1 MAYKGKKDILTRS
14 RIEWAIRQVK
24 SARQAAQLL
33 GVNRKT
39 FRKYAERYGL
49 YEEVKN
55 QKGIGIPKA
64 YNLHSGRHNLDDI
77 LEGKYTKYNTY
88 KLQQRL
94 VNTGYVEEK
103 CSSCGF
109 EEHRITDFRVPLKM
123 DFEDGDSTNHK
134 LDNIRMLCYNCYF
147 LQVGN
152 LNGK

>member
-55 QKGIGIPKA
+55 QK
-64 YNLHSGRHNLDDI
+64 
-77 LEGKYTKYNTY
+77 
-88 KLQQRL
+88 
-94 VNTGYVEEK
+94 
-103 CSSCGF
+103 
-109 EEHRITDFRVPLKM
+109 
-123 DFEDGDSTNHK
+123 
-134 LDNIRMLCYNCYF
+134 
-147 LQVGN
+147 
-152 LNGK
+152 